1 MFFSPRKR
9 NRRSSFG
16 IEQLEVRIVPT
27 VSVIQD
33 GGQLTITGDSSG
45 AKSNDNVTITG
56 TDPSKVDV
64 THDGTTESFTDVTD
78 ITVNTKKGKDTVTVV
93 DLDIEG
99 DLSVNTGSGQDVVDF
114 IGGEGTI
121 GGDLSVS
128 TGTAS
133 DKVTLDTIIVGGITN
148 VKLGDHKD
156 TLIVSG
162 STFEGDLSINTGSG
176 QDTVSISDSHIGNSE
191 AGGDLSVSTGTAS
204 DKVTLDTIIVG
215 GITNVKL
222 GDHKD
227 SLIVSGSTFDGKFTA
242 DGGNHSDT
250 FDDGGDN
257 TFTGGK
263 VIKHFQKLV

>member
-1 MFFSPRKR
+1 MRRRQLMRVVPVRDGLDGDDSFANWSSLYQETATMFFSPRKR

-156 TLIVSG
+156 
-162 STFEGDLSINTGSG
+162 
-176 QDTVSISDSHIGNSE
+176 
-191 AGGDLSVSTGTAS
+191 
-204 DKVTLDTIIVG
+204 
-215 GITNVKL
+215 
-222 GDHKD
+222 